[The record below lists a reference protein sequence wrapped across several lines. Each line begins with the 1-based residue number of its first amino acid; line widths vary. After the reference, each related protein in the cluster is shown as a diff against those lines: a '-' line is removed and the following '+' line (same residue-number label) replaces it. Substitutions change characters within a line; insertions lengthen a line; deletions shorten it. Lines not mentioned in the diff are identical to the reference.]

1 MTFVYVCAFSQ
12 SESQVCLAM
21 LIDHQCYYAFRGFY
35 ASVAGCKT
43 YFDCFYSCGEH
54 AFDRGESLLL
64 LYAVV
69 YSIAKLLFVCFFPQK
84 NIYLSELFVLEERR
98 MRTNAAVALFC
109 TLDLYALRFSIR
121 GRSYSPQYL
130 QIPDSFI

>member
-1 MTFVYVCAFSQ
+1 
-12 SESQVCLAM
+12 M
-21 LIDHQCYYAFRGFY
+21 LIDHQCYHVFRGFD
-35 ASVAGCKT
+35 ASVLDVKHILTVFTDVVNMRLTG
-43 YFDCFYSCGEH
+43 
-54 AFDRGESLLL
+54 L

-69 YSIAKLLFVCFFPQK
+69 YSIAKLLFVCFFPPK
-84 NIYLSELFVLEERR
+84 NIYLSELFMLEERR

-121 GRSYSPQYL
+121 GKSYSLQYL